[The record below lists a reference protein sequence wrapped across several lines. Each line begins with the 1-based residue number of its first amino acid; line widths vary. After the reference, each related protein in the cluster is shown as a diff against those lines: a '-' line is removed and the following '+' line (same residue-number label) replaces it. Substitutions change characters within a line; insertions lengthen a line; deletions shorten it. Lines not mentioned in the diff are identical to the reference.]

1 LRSGERV
8 NSRIFIAELSR
19 RRVFRALV
27 VYGIGAFAVLQ
38 IIEPIMH
45 GLHWPDAVLS
55 YVIVALALGF
65 PVVVGLAWVFDVNAG
80 RIERSP
86 SIAPTGGLRGVRLA
100 VMLAGIG
107 LLAAV
112 PGVLYYFV
120 LRGAGAT
127 AGGKAASGATSIAVL
142 PFVNMS
148 GEKEN
153 EYFSDGITEELINAL
168 ANIEGLRVAS
178 RTAAF
183 SLKGRNL
190 GIRQIGDELNVT
202 TFLEG
207 SIRREGNAL
216 RVTAQLISVS
226 DGYHLW
232 SKSYDRE
239 LKSIFALEDE
249 IARSIAESL
258 QRRLVRG
265 VAVTPPTTSL
275 EAHDLYLRGRY
286 FWNRRSVEALR
297 KAAGYFE
304 QAIQQDPGYALAYAG
319 LADAIALR
327 LDYDQVLASEIA
339 PRAKA
344 AALRAL
350 ELDPALAEAHTSLGN
365 LSAHEYDWPAAIREF
380 RTATELKPD
389 YATAHQWYAEALA
402 SMGRLQEARAEVD
415 RALQVDPTS
424 LIINDCSG
432 FVSYLGRDYER
443 ALAEFKKT
451 LEMDPGFDRAYGD
464 IAGVYAAQA
473 RYAEALAELD
483 KMHLMPATAL
493 QSNRA
498 YIHALA
504 GHRSEALR
512 LLRDLEES
520 AKREYVLPASLATVW
535 AALGDKDRAF
545 ALLKKACAEHDST
558 LLWLKVDPSWDTL
571 RSDPRF
577 KELLACIHLD

>member
-1 LRSGERV
+1 V
-8 NSRIFIAELSR
+8 NPGTFIAELSR

-27 VYGIGAFAVLQ
+27 VYGIVAFGVLQ

-55 YVIVALALGF
+55 YVVVALALGF
-65 PVVVGLAWVFDVNAG
+65 PLVVGLAWIFDITAG

-86 SIAPTGGLRGVRLA
+86 PAASGSALGGVRLA
-100 VMLAGIG
+100 GVLAAIG
-107 LLAAV
+107 LLAAA
-112 PGVLYYFV
+112 PGVVYYFI
-120 LRGAGAT
+120 LRGAARGTVAS
-127 AGGKAASGATSIAVL
+127 GGQIAAGATSIAVL

-183 SLKGRNL
+183 SLKGKNL
-190 GIRQIGDELNVT
+190 GIRQIGDELNVA

-216 RVTAQLISVS
+216 RVTAQLINVN

-232 SKSYDRE
+232 SQSYDRE

-249 IARSIAESL
+249 IARSIAQAL
-258 QRRLVRG
+258 QRKLLRG
-265 VAVTPPTTSL
+265 AAVTPPTASL

-286 FWNRRSVEALR
+286 FWNQRNVEALR
-297 KAAGYFE
+297 KAAEYFE
-304 QAIQQDPGYALAYAG
+304 QAIQQDAGYALAYAG

-327 LDYDQVLASEIA
+327 LDYDEVRASEIA

-344 AALRAL
+344 AAMRAL
-350 ELDPALAEAHTSLGN
+350 ELDPGLAEAHTSLGN
-365 LSAHEYDWPAAIREF
+365 LSAHEYDWSVAIREF

-402 SMGRLQEARAEVD
+402 SIGRLPEARAEIA
-415 RALQVDPTS
+415 RALQLDPTS
-424 LIINDCSG
+424 LIINDSSG
-432 FVSYLGRDYER
+432 LISYFGRDYER
-443 ALAEFKKT
+443 ALAQFNKA
-451 LEMDPGFDRAYGD
+451 LELDPGFERAYID
-464 IAGVYAAQA
+464 IAVVYAVQA
-473 RYAEALAELD
+473 RYPEALAELD
-483 KMHLMPATAL
+483 KIRVVPAVAT
-493 QSNRA
+493 QSSRA
-498 YIHALA
+498 YVHALA
-504 GHRSEALR
+504 GNRSEALR
-512 LLRDLEES
+512 LLQDLEERS
-520 AKREYVLPASLATVW
+520 RREYVLPVSLAFVW
-535 AALGDKDRAF
+535 AALGDRDRAF
-545 ALLKKACAEHDST
+545 TLLKRACAERDSG
-558 LLWLKVDPSWDTL
+558 LIWLKMDPSWDML

-577 KELLACIHLD
+577 KELLACIHVD